1 MEQYHLQ
8 NRPNRE
14 ITSGDEIYQIL
25 KNGKYAVIS
34 MCRENEPYIVT
45 LSYGYDPESNSLY
58 FHTSKF
64 GLKLEFLNINPV
76 VCATVIEDEG
86 YVKDVCEHVYKSVVF
101 WGNMEVISDIAEK
114 RYGMSVLLKHLEE
127 KESVIKGYILKS
139 ENSYSSM
146 EVLRLKITQIH
157 GKAGR

>member
-14 ITSGDEIYQIL
+14 ITSNDEVTGIL
-25 KNGKYAVIS
+25 KKGKYAVIS
-34 MCRENEPYIVT
+34 MCHDNEPYIVT
-45 LSYGYDPESNSLY
+45 LSYGYDHESNSLY

-64 GLKLEFLNINPV
+64 GLKLEFLNKNSLV
-76 VCATVIEDEG
+76 YATVIEDGG
-86 YVKDVCEHVYKSVVF
+86 YVMDVCEHIFKSVVF
-101 WGNMEVISDIAEK
+101 WGNLEIVGDVEEK
-114 RYGMSVLLKHLEE
+114 KHGMNVLLNHLEE
-127 KESVIKGYILKS
+127 KESVIKGYMLKS
-139 ENSYSSM
+139 EGSYAKM

>member
-14 ITSGDEIYQIL
+14 ITSDEEITRIL

-34 MCRENEPYIVT
+34 MCRESEPYIVT

-58 FHTSKF
+58 FHTSKV
-64 GLKLEFLNINPV
+64 GLKLEFLNKNQI
-76 VCATVIEDEG
+76 VCGTVIEDGG
-86 YVKDVCEHVYKSVVF
+86 YVMDVCEHVFKSVVF
-101 WGNMEVISDIAEK
+101 WGNMQIVNDIEDK
-114 RYGMSVLLKHLEE
+114 KHGMNVLLNHLEK
-127 KESVIKGYILKS
+127 KESVIKGYMLKS
-139 ENSYSSM
+139 EDSYAKM

-157 GKAGR
+157 GKVGR